1 VTSDYP
7 AAEAA
12 LLTELRSRG
21 HWEVVI
27 RQQPFKQRVTDS
39 KELLQIIEKSA
50 VELGG
55 WRFPFVPDRQGEL

>member
-1 VTSDYP
+1 MTSEYS

-27 RQQPFKQRVTDS
+27 RPRPFKQR
-39 KELLQIIEKSA
+39 A
-50 VELGG
+50 
-55 WRFPFVPDRQGEL
+55 